1 MTRGRRATFPIP
13 AVKDEATPV
22 QPIEPR
28 RFALRLEDG
37 SSFVVDLTGWPGAAF
52 TTEIAPLVRG
62 RIQRMGP
69 SLVQNSVRQMLGNLQ
84 RFWVFLSERSAMPGA
99 LMDLTV
105 ALIDDYE
112 TWLEQHAGGRIYQR
126 HLMAALISVLRVGAE
141 ENMALLPPLLLPR
154 LRFLGHG
161 PVGGSVPRDAY
172 SGRIAEALRVA
183 ARSQILDAQN
193 RIARGEDLPPHP
205 ADVAHCP
212 KLAVHRDAVLAEIA
226 AHGRIETRHPAFKR
240 FVNMAARRKID
251 IGIEVPHREFHLVQR
266 DLAAFLILLALETG
280 MEAESLIRLKADCL
294 VNPTK
299 GYVEIAYH
307 KRRARGAEW
316 KRLRVRDGG
325 STTPGGLIRLA
336 LALTERARRHLE
348 TDRLWVLW
356 TVTGLRPATEDGPHG
371 LYAFAEDRGLLDDD
385 DRPLHINLS
394 RLRKTQ
400 KAEWYRRTGGQME
413 QFAVGHTVAVA
424 ARHYAEIPALAHI
437 HDAALADAF
446 HDALDAA
453 RIVPAAPTTPP
464 ARSAPYEKPQQVQM
478 DNDTGPHPQDL
489 WLARCGDFF
498 ASPFADRGRACPTPF
513 WGCLECRNA
522 VISEAKLPALI
533 AFQAFMADQRSALSA
548 EDWAAK
554 FGRAFARI
562 THQILPSFPA
572 RAVEAA
578 QAADRAEPAH
588 PLYLPIEATAQ

>member
-1 MTRGRRATFPIP
+1 MTRGRYAAFPIP
-13 AVKDEATPV
+13 AVKDEVTPV

-28 RFALRLEDG
+28 RFALTMEDG
-37 SSFVVDLTGWPGAAF
+37 SAFVVDLTGWPGAAF
-52 TTEIAPLVRG
+52 TTEIAPVVRG

-69 SLVQNSVRQMLGNLQ
+69 SLVRNSVRQMLRNLQ
-84 RFWVFLSERSAMPGA
+84 RFWVFLSERGAMPGA
-99 LMDLTV
+99 LKDLTV

-112 TWLEQHAGGRIYQR
+112 TWLEQHPGGRIHQR
-126 HLMAALISVLRVGAE
+126 HLLAAVIGVLRVGAE

-161 PVGGSVPRDAY
+161 PVGGSIPRDAY

-193 RIARGEDLPPHP
+193 RIALGENLPPHP
-205 ADVAHCP
+205 AEVVACP
-212 KLAVHRDAVLAEIA
+212 MMAAHRDAVLAEIA
-226 AHGRIETRHPAFKR
+226 AHGRIATSHPAFKR
-240 FVNMAARRKID
+240 FVNMAGRRKID
-251 IGIEVPHREFHLVQR
+251 IRIEAPHSGFHLVQK

-325 STTPGGLIRLA
+325 SRTPGGLIRLA
-336 LALTERARRHLE
+336 LALTERARRHRGS
-348 TDRLWVLW
+348 DRLWVLW
-356 TVTGLRPATEDGPHG
+356 TVAGLRPASDDGPRDLDRFAADHG
-371 LYAFAEDRGLLDDD
+371 LTDDD
-385 DRPLHINLS
+385 DKPLHINLS

-453 RIVPAAPTTPP
+453 WIVPVESAAPP
-464 ARSAPYEKPQQVQM
+464 ALLAASDNLMQVHI
-478 DNDTGPHPQDL
+478 DNQIDPHPQDL

-522 VISEAKLPALI
+522 VISEAKIPALL
-533 AFQAFMADQRSALSA
+533 AFQAFMAGQRSALSA
-548 EDWAAK
+548 EDWAVK

-562 THQILPSFPA
+562 THQILPSFPP

-578 QAADRAEPAH
+578 RAADPAEAAH